1 MGRHETQALWAL
13 AADELPPDERAR
25 VQAHVAQCAD
35 CTQALAQV
43 HEARAALTQA
53 REAMPPV
60 RWAHVDT
67 TLREEAAKRLARPSF
82 GWHSQSL
89 PWALGAACLL
99 ALVLWWLP
107 HRAPSGAPIAKPVRV
122 AEPLPSQRPLSP
134 PPPPPSVPDPIPATA
149 VAMTET
155 ESATG
160 ALLREVN
167 EPGQAPTTEHA
178 LAPGMRLRSGM
189 AVRTPGKSS
198 ALLRLPDA
206 SRVRVS
212 GGSDVV
218 LAQAEPHAVHLVV
231 REGRLAVQ
239 ASHAPRSGFTVES
252 AGLRVHV
259 VGTVFSVEHSRAGVS
274 VAVLEGR
281 VRVEVEGQP
290 PRFLGAGER
299 FDVRANGQSPR
310 GRALSA
316 EDQLAFR
323 ELAGLPP
330 PHALV
335 TKPALEKPQPASAP
349 VAQALPQAVPVPP
362 VEPSPAVNS
371 APQAP
376 EATEE
381 FEPYPAASTASP
393 GAGNAVALN
402 TLVPAPSEPPPV
414 TRVTPVS
421 RGLGGLIPG
430 GLMASDAD
438 ERFLGYARVHAI
450 TRTCEGFLVGLQ
462 EIAEHSPR
470 EEHREQARYLRARCF
485 KVRQHSTSAEDE
497 YRRYLSEFPN
507 GRHASEARA
516 AIPPPAVP
524 LPSNEDRRPATT
536 PPRVT
541 PSGAP
546 WPRAPEGPRPAVNP
560 GARRPW

>member
-13 AADELPPDERAR
+13 AADELRPEERAR
-25 VQAHVAQCAD
+25 VQAHVADCAE
-35 CTQALAQV
+35 CAQALAQV
-43 HEARAALTQA
+43 HEARAALAQT
-53 REAMPPV
+53 REAVPAV
-60 RWAHVDT
+60 RWAQVDAK
-67 TLREEAAKRLARPSF
+67 LREEAARHLARPSF
-82 GWHSQSL
+82 GWRSL
-89 PWALGAACLL
+89 SLSGALGAACLL
-99 ALVLWWLP
+99 ALLVWWLP
-107 HRAPSGAPIAKPVRV
+107 HRAPSGPSPSEPVRV
-122 AEPLPSQRPLSP
+122 AETLPAPLPLSP
-134 PPPPPSVPDPIPATA
+134 PPPPPSMPEPAPA
-149 VAMTET
+149 LAMTET

-160 ALLREVN
+160 ALLREAN
-167 EPGQAPTTEHA
+167 APGQAPTAEQT

-189 AVRTPGKSS
+189 AVRTPGKST

-206 SRVRVS
+206 SRVRLS

-259 VGTVFSVEHSRAGVS
+259 VGTVFSVERSRHGVS

-281 VRVEVEGQP
+281 VRVEAQGQP

-299 FDVRANGQSPR
+299 FEVRADGQSPR
-310 GRALSA
+310 GHTLSA

-330 PHALV
+330 AHALT
-335 TKPALEKPQPASAP
+335 TKPTAERAQPTSEP
-349 VAQALPQAVPVPP
+349 VAQVLPPTVPVTPEAPAPP
-362 VEPSPAVNS
+362 VDS
-371 APQAP
+371 APRAH
-376 EATEE
+376 EDADE

-393 GAGNAVALN
+393 GASAALALN
-402 TLVPAPSEPPPV
+402 TPVAAPSEPPPL
-414 TRVTPVS
+414 TRAPPVS

-485 KVRQHSTSAEDE
+485 KVRQHTTSAEDE

-516 AIPPPAVP
+516 AIPPPPVP

-541 PSGAP
+541 PSGTP